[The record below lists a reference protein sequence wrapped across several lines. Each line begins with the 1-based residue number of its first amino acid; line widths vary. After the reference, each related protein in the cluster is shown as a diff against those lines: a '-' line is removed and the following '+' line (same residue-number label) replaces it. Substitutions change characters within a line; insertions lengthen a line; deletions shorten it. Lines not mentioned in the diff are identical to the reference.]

1 MHLVQ
6 AVAILASRAERARRF
21 RAAKVGGVTR
31 AVPTNGRGRRSVIV
45 DGILVA
51 GEQTDFTKDADV
63 AARTRVGFG
72 SHLGVSV
79 RVVGVLLLA
88 AAPEEKDDEGKK
100 SKEGKHA
107 DDNSCNRAARE
118 TI

>member
-1 MHLVQ
+1 MAGKQ
-6 AVAILASRAERARRF
+6 A
-21 RAAKVGGVTR
+21 
-31 AVPTNGRGRRSVIV
+31 
-45 DGILVA
+45 
-51 GEQTDFTKDADV
+51 DFTKDADV

-72 SHLGVSV
+72 GHLGVSV

-88 AAPEEKDDEGKK
+88 AAPEEKDDECKK